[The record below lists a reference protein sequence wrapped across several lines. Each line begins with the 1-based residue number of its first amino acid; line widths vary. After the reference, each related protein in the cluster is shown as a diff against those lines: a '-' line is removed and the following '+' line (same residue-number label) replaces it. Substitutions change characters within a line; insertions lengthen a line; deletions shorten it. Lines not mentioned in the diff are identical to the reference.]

1 MHVAAYSPDDNSSA
15 LKPRRNNSIEK
26 SAHITVDMIYG
37 FVPIRIYDF
46 VVQNIVM
53 CCDGGRVKKKK
64 KEEKKT
70 IIMTMILMFYI

>member
-1 MHVAAYSPDDNSSA
+1 
-15 LKPRRNNSIEK
+15 
-26 SAHITVDMIYG
+26 MIYG

-64 KEEKKT
+64 REEKKQ
-70 IIMTMILMFYI
+70 